1 MSTALLGDGT
11 ALFLAS
17 RTLER
22 DKNLDYVAL
31 DQRLKMVARVKSFDL
46 ALFFTSFD
54 PNNDGQRKFLGF
66 VNDRLGWT
74 VDAVHTNEALLRPV
88 ATGDSD
94 TGEFRPFV
102 RFDARIAFC
111 LGRLAGQY
119 DHVIVISD
127 SYGLS
132 APILE
137 TVERQTKV
145 TLAFFGQLLDPRW
158 GKIIHKV
165 SPPVAWLDFDKDLLE
180 LFGGDRAQAAD
191 LAISGLRRLP

>member
-1 MSTALLGDGT
+1 MSTALLVDGT
-11 ALFLAS
+11 ALFLSS

-22 DKNLDYVAL
+22 EKNLDYLSL
-31 DQRLKMVARVKSFDL
+31 DQRLKIAARVKSFDL

-74 VDAVHTNEALLRPV
+74 VDAVHTNEAVLRPP
-88 ATGDSD
+88 ASTSIDSV
-94 TGEFRPFV
+94 EVRPFV

-119 DHVIVISD
+119 EHVIVISD
-127 SYGLS
+127 SYSLA

-137 TVERQTKV
+137 TVDRQTKV

-158 GKIIHKV
+158 GKVIHKV
-165 SPPVAWLDFDKDLLE
+165 SPSVVWIDLDKDLAD
-180 LFGGDRAQAAD
+180 LFGGDRSHATEIAF
-191 LAISGLRRLP
+191 SGLRRLP